1 MVKSKT
7 SNQHTALCVRS
18 RDDED
23 RAVTAIATATAF
35 SRTTRRRAEHA
46 MEHVRRV
53 RPRMWGR
60 SPIRAPP

>member
-7 SNQHTALCVRS
+7 GNQHTALCVRG

-23 RAVTAIATATAF
+23 RAVTAIATAF
-35 SRTTRRRAEHA
+35 SRTTRRGAEHA